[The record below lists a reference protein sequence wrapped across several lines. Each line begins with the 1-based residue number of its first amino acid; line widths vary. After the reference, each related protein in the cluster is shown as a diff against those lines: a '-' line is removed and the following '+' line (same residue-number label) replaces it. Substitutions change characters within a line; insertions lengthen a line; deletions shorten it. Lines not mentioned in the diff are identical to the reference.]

1 MTSDRETALTSG
13 PLVSIVIPTFNRRHF
28 VADAIESGFGQTYAN
43 CEVIVVDDGSADGT
57 TEFLRE
63 QYGDRIKLVTQKNQ
77 GPGIARNSGIGA
89 ASGEFIHF
97 LDADDQLHRQ
107 KVEIGLDVFRSRP
120 QVSVVYTHF
129 QFVAADGAT
138 PIETPPFEHYSD
150 NVFCELLSQTGCRIL
165 TSSSMIR
172 AQALRAV
179 GGFADDA
186 DFRSAEDWD
195 LFLRLARRYSFHGID
210 QPLVFRR
217 MHDSMISDDRLY
229 GALGRLKTMQKARQ
243 YGWEKCMER
252 VEFERKIAARHH
264 VYALYLWQ
272 AGRVKAARDHFMQAA
287 GLYPPEARQRR
298 MYALYTWLLPPAS
311 VDWTIALA
319 RRLRRLMR
327 RSASDATRE
336 SGDRR
341 R

>member
-1 MTSDRETALTSG
+1 MMPDRETVMTSG

-28 VADAIESGFGQTYAN
+28 VADAIESCFCQTYGN
-43 CEVIVVDDGSADGT
+43 CELIVVDDGSTDGT

-63 QYGDRIKLVTQKNQ
+63 RYGDRIKLVTQQNQ

-107 KVEIGLDVFRSRP
+107 KVAIGLDIFRRSP

-129 QFVAADGAT
+129 QFVAADGEA
-138 PIETPPFEHYSD
+138 PIETPPFERYSE

-179 GGFADDA
+179 GGFADDVE
-186 DFRSAEDWD
+186 FRSAEDWD

-229 GALGRLKTMQKARQ
+229 GALGRLKTMRKARQ

-252 VEFERKIAARHH
+252 GEFEGKIAARHH

-272 AGRVKAARDHFMQAA
+272 AGQAKAARDHFMQAA

-298 MYALYTWLLPPAS
+298 LYALYTWLLPPAS

-319 RRLRRLMR
+319 RRLRGLMR
-327 RSASDATRE
+327 RSA
-336 SGDRR
+336 
-341 R
+341 

>member
-1 MTSDRETALTSG
+1 MTSDNDTSLSG
-13 PLVSIVIPTFNRRHF
+13 DPLVSIVIPTFNRRHF
-28 VADAIESGFGQTYAN
+28 VVDAIESGFNQTYTN
-43 CEVIVVDDGSADGT
+43 CEVVVVDDGSTDGT
-57 TEFLRE
+57 AAFLRE
-63 QYGDRIKLVTQKNQ
+63 KYGDRIVLVTQENQ
-77 GPGIARNSGIGA
+77 GPGVARNSGIAA
-89 ASGEFIHF
+89 ASGEFVHF

-107 KVEIGLDVFRSRP
+107 KIEIGLDVFRGRP
-120 QVSVVYTHF
+120 QVAVVYTHF
-129 QFVAADGAT
+129 QFVAADGKT
-138 PIETPPFEHYSD
+138 PVETPPFEQYSD
-150 NVFCELLSQTGCRIL
+150 DVFCELLRQTGCRIL

-179 GGFADDA
+179 GGFADDV

-195 LFLRLARRYSFHGID
+195 IFLRLAMRYRFHGID

-252 VEFERKIAARHH
+252 VEFERKVAARHH

-272 AGRVKAARDHFMQAA
+272 AGQAKAARDHFMQAA

-298 MYALYTWLLPPAS
+298 LYALYTWLLPPAS
-311 VDWTIALA
+311 VDWTISLA
-319 RRLRRLMR
+319 HRLRGLMR
-327 RSASDATRE
+327 RSASDATR
-336 SGDRR
+336 SKCK
-341 R
+341 